1 MLATTSKP
9 SKLGLPVRCTL
20 SLRLFGNDSPHAKNF
35 ESAYVRYT
43 GYENGFLA
51 LKGIFLAGKSD
62 YDGGH
67 LFRLET
73 AISGEIFA
81 DFVVLSNNALANNQ
95 KDVAALL
102 ACAALE
108 DASKRYATLN
118 RFRCG
123 WERDARRYQCA

>member
-1 MLATTSKP
+1 MTPLMLK
-9 SKLGLPVRCTL
+9 KV
-20 SLRLFGNDSPHAKNF
+20 

-62 YDGGH
+62 YDGAH

-81 DFVVLSNNALANNQ
+81 DFV
-95 KDVAALL
+95 
-102 ACAALE
+102 CARE
-108 DASKRYATLN
+108 KCAS
-118 RFRCG
+118 
-123 WERDARRYQCA
+123 